1 MKRSIAGI
9 LAVLLTL
16 SVTGCGNQPD
26 APQMPA
32 DPSAFACNLAAEG
45 EPQEVSGTEPDAEF
59 LSAQTGFALSLMQQT
74 AAESD
79 GEND

>member
-26 APQMPA
+26 APQMQA
-32 DPSAFACNLAAEG
+32 DPSAFACNLAAEDIHAAVCG
-45 EPQEVSGTEPDAEF
+45 DDGICHLVF
-59 LSAQTGFALSLMQQT
+59 LACLR
-74 AAESD
+74 
-79 GEND
+79 